1 MPTIRR
7 ALISVSN
14 KSGLAELGQGLQALG
29 IELLASGNTAAALR
43 AAQCPVTEIAAW
55 TGLPEMLDGR
65 VKTLHP
71 KLYAGIL
78 ARRDVPAHQA
88 DLANAGFPPIDLVVV
103 NLYPFEQTVANPS
116 VTLPE
121 AIEQIDI
128 GGPSLLRAAAKNYAH
143 VVALCDPSD
152 YAECLALLQAGQ
164 GSVPDTYALQCA
176 RTVFARIAQYDAAIS
191 NYLMERDATDPFPA
205 QWSVPYTKVQAMR
218 YGENPHQAAA
228 WYQSANDP
236 LWIAPALQGKAL
248 SYNNLLDTDAAIHV
262 GGELRHYSFAAVIM
276 KHGNPCGVGVS
287 ERSLAEAFGAALE
300 ADPLAAFGGIV
311 VATTELD
318 EATARVVSERFFEVI
333 CAPSFAP
340 AARAVLAA
348 KPNLRL
354 VPCTWPRPEPWA
366 VRSACGGLLVQ
377 TSDVRDEVTRDW
389 RVVTKRAPTPEEERA
404 LALAWRVCKYVR
416 SNAVVFATGT
426 ATVGI
431 GAGQM
436 SRVDAVRV
444 ATMKAAGRA
453 AVAAASDAFFPFRD
467 GVDAIAEA
475 RVRAVIHPG
484 GSVRDAEVIAAAD
497 EHGMAMV
504 VTGTRHFRH

>member
-1 MPTIRR
+1 MVRR
-7 ALISVSN
+7 ALISVSD
-14 KSGLAELGQGLQALG
+14 KTGLVELGQALHALG
-29 IELLASGNTAAALR
+29 VELLASGKTAEALR
-43 AAQCPVTEIAAW
+43 TAHCPVTELAAW
-55 TGLPEMLDGR
+55 TGMPELLDGR

-71 KLYAGIL
+71 KIHAGIL
-78 ARRDVPAHQA
+78 ARRDLPAHVA
-88 DLANAGFPPIDLVVV
+88 DLQQAGFAPIDLVVV
-103 NLYPFEQTVANPS
+103 NLYPFEQTVAQPN
-116 VTLPE
+116 VTLAD

-128 GGPSLLRAAAKNYAH
+128 GGPTLLRAAAKNYAH
-143 VVALCDPSD
+143 VVALCDPAD
-152 YAECLALLQAGQ
+152 YAECLAQLKAGD
-164 GSVPDTYALQCA
+164 GNVPEAYALQCA
-176 RTVFARIAQYDAAIS
+176 RAVFARIAAYDAAIN
-191 NYLMERDATDPFPA
+191 NYLAERDATDPFPA
-205 QWSVPYTKVQAMR
+205 QWSAHYTKVQAMR

-228 WYQSANDP
+228 WYQTAGESLN
-236 LWIAPALQGKAL
+236 IAAALQGKAL
-248 SYNNLLDTDAAIHV
+248 SYNNLLDTDAAIHLA
-262 GGELRHYSFAAVIM
+262 GELRSYPFAAVII

-287 ERSLAEAFGAALE
+287 ERSLAEAFGMALE

-311 VATTELD
+311 VTTTELD
-318 EATARVVSERFFEVI
+318 DATARVVSERFFEVI
-333 CAPSFAP
+333 CAPSFA
-340 AARAVLAA
+340 ANARTLLAA

-354 VPCTWPRPEPWA
+354 VPCLWPRPEPWSL
-366 VRSACGGLLVQ
+366 RSACGGLLVQ
-377 TSDVRDEVTRDW
+377 TSDVREEVARDW

-416 SNAVVFATGT
+416 SNAVVFATG
-426 ATVGI
+426 AASVGI

-444 ATMKAAGRA
+444 ATMKAAGRP